1 MPRIIDENR
10 AELFSVVGA
19 PYVEEHHADGRSHY
33 RGYIDRNP
41 PETGVAGL
49 WLVFYAVI
57 IGVSLFSHGGAN
69 KAFHV
74 ASATLN

>member
-1 MPRIIDENR
+1 MPRNIDNDRSEM
-10 AELFSVVGA
+10 FTVVGA
-19 PYVEEHHADGRSHY
+19 PYVQERHADGRNHY
-33 RGYIDRNP
+33 RAYADRSP

-57 IGVSLFSHGGAN
+57 IGVSLFSHGAN

-74 ASATLN
+74 ASALLN